1 LELANRQVRV
11 ERRHRGPDA
20 VAERGRG
27 AAGGAHGD
35 LASLSGFLG
44 HGLVDLVGD
53 RDAIERVDRLDVLDD
68 ADDLSPFDGLP
79 TGPGEKMRPSSTRV
93 PTVSK

>member
-1 LELANRQVRV
+1 
-11 ERRHRGPDA
+11 
-20 VAERGRG
+20 
-27 AAGGAHGD
+27 
-35 LASLSGFLG
+35 
-44 HGLVDLVGD
+44 LVDLVGD

-79 TGPGEKMRPSSTRV
+79 TGSGEKMRPSSTQV